1 MTGMTRFHVHLVSDS
16 TGETVSTI
24 SRACL
29 VQFEGVDVIE
39 HLWPMVR
46 TAGQLSKVLD
56 GVRAEPGLV
65 IFTLVEEDLRVELQ
79 DACRALSVPCL
90 SVLEP
95 FTAAFAA
102 YLGVASKT
110 PRRPGRQHVMDAE
123 YFKRIEA
130 MNFVMA
136 HDDGQAPEGLEEAD
150 VILLGVSRTSK
161 TPTCVYLGNRGVKAA
176 NVPLVPGAPL
186 PEVLERT
193 VALVVGLTEDPTRL
207 VQIRRNRLRMMKE
220 ERDSAYTDFERI
232 KEEVAAA
239 RRLFNDRGWPVIDVT
254 RRSIEETA
262 AAILQL
268 FYQRQRDQAGS
279 GGT

>member
-1 MTGMTRFHVHLVSDS
+1 MTGLTQFHVHLVSDS

-46 TAGQLSKVLD
+46 TASQLSKVLD

-65 IFTLVEEDLRVELQ
+65 IFTLVEDDLRVELQ

-102 YLGVASKT
+102 YLGVASKM

-186 PEVLERT
+186 PEVLEHT
-193 VALVVGLTEDPTRL
+193 TALVVGLTEDPTRL

-268 FYQRQRDQAGS
+268 FYQRQREQPGS
-279 GGT
+279 SAP

>member
-1 MTGMTRFHVHLVSDS
+1 MTGLTRFHVHLISDS

-46 TAGQLSKVLD
+46 TAGQLHKVLD

-65 IFTLVEEDLRVELQ
+65 VFTLVEVNLRVELV
-79 DACRALSVPCL
+79 DSCRSLGIPCI

-102 YLGVASKT
+102 HLGVASKA
-110 PRRPGRQHVMDAE
+110 PRRPGRQHVLDAE

-136 HDDGQAPEGLEEAD
+136 HDDGQAPDGLEEAD

-193 VALVVGLTEDPTRL
+193 PALVVGLTEDPARL

-220 ERDSAYTDFERI
+220 ERDGAYTDFERI

-268 FYQRQRDQAGS
+268 FYQRQRDRAGP
-279 GGT
+279 GGP